1 MSTGPDHPADE
12 AIRAR
17 RTRVGFYLI
26 GLGLVLF
33 ATLTLAVTVLRA
45 PRHSGTIEVAG
56 QLVQLRVGLIPDPP
70 KTGPIPVQI
79 TLTDST
85 GSPVAAEEVLVR
97 YSMTRQEAQETR
109 ALPGASAGIF
119 QAQVRFAD
127 VGSGWIEVVVRLGR
141 SEGRLRLPVEVRPNI

>member
-1 MSTGPDHPADE
+1 MSTGSDRPGDV

-17 RTRVGFYLI
+17 RTRLGLYLI
-26 GLGLVLF
+26 GLGLVAF
-33 ATLTLAVTVLRA
+33 AALTLAATVLRT

-56 QLVQLRVGLIPDPP
+56 QPVQLSVSLIPDPP
-70 KTGPIPVQI
+70 KTGPIPVRI
-79 TLTDST
+79 TLTDPA

-97 YSMTRQEAQETR
+97 YGMTRQEARETR
-109 ALPGASAGIF
+109 ALKGASAGIF

-127 VGSGWIEVVVRLGR
+127 VGAGWIEVVVRLRR